1 MFLYDSGLMLV
12 KLIPNSHAVVLDL
25 IDELKDLDFCSSGD
39 AKGTLEMHDAEV
51 QFGESSHLRGS

>member
-1 MFLYDSGLMLV
+1 MYDSGLMLV

-39 AKGTLEMHDAEV
+39 AEGTLEMHDAEV
-51 QFGESSHLRGS
+51 QLEEPSHLRGS